1 MSISVIQSG
10 KKKRYLVRVTRRG
23 KQHSK
28 TFTTKR
34 EAIQFEQE
42 LLEKLGPP
50 KSQKGIPKNT
60 PAPKGTGI
68 KRIVKRKFKRRG
80 RNAVNVYTVY
90 WRTPEGE
97 PRYTNISIDYW
108 GEKKALSMA
117 KKKKRE
123 MDRHQLQA
131 S

>member
-1 MSISVIQSG
+1 MSISVIESG
-10 KKKRYLVRVTRRG
+10 KNKRYLVRVTRRG

-28 TFTTKR
+28 TFSTKR
-34 EAIQFEQE
+34 EAGQFEKE
-42 LLEKLGPP
+42 LLGKLGPA
-50 KSQKGIPKNT
+50 KSQKGVPKNT

-80 RNAVNVYTVY
+80 RNPVNVYTVY

-108 GEKKALSMA
+108 GEKKSLAMA

-123 MDRHQLQA
+123 MDRLQLG
-131 S
+131 

>member
-1 MSISVIQSG
+1 MSISAIESG
-10 KKKRYLVRVTRRG
+10 TKKRYLVRVTRRG

-28 TFTTKR
+28 TFSTKR
-34 EAIQFEQE
+34 EALQYEKS

-50 KSQKGIPKNT
+50 KSQKGVAKNT
-60 PAPKGTGI
+60 PAPNTGI
-68 KRIVKRKFKRRG
+68 KRIVKRKFKRSG
-80 RNAVNVYTVY
+80 RSPVNVYTVY

-108 GEKKALSMA
+108 GQKEALVMA

-123 MDRHQLQA
+123 MDRTQLKRR
-131 S
+131 